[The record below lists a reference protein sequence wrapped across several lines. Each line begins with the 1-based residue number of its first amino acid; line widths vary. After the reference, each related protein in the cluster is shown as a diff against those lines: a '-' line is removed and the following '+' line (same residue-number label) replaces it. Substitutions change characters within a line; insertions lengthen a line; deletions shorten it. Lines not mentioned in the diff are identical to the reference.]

1 MRTGLLASAVALGA
15 LGALSPLGAQDRPL
29 QVVGVRNLAF
39 GTLLP
44 GVPTMVLPGDGAKSG
59 QLDVIGPDNARIM
72 LSMTLPTVLVGD
84 RGGTLPIT
92 FGPASAGWSQSQA
105 VGNQT
110 AFDPRA
116 PFTAALSAAGRGS
129 LFLGATLQPTPTQ
142 RAGAYSATITIVVT
156 RTDL

>member
-1 MRTGLLASAVALGA
+1 MRWRLLASALALLA
-15 LGALSPLGAQDRPL
+15 ASSRLGAQDRPL

-44 GVPTMVLPGDGAKSG
+44 GVPTMVRPGDGARSG

-72 LSMTLPTVLVGD
+72 LAMTLPTVLVGD
-84 RGGTLPIT
+84 RGGTLPIS
-92 FGPASAGWSQSQA
+92 FDPASAGWSQSQA
-105 VGNQT
+105 VGNQV

-116 PFTAALSAAGRGS
+116 PFTAALSASGRGS
-129 LFLGATLQPTPTQ
+129 VLLGATLHPTPTQ
-142 RAGAYSATITIVVT
+142 RSGAYSATITIVVT